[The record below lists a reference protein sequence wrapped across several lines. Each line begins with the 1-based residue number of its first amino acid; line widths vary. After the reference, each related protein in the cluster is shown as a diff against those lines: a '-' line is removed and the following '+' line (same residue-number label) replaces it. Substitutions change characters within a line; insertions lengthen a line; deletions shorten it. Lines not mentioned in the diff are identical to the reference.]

1 MNEQINVIQC
11 PKYLNRE
18 DLPETIEENTPFA
31 VKEQNYI
38 LVKENFSSF
47 EVCEEIDGL
56 GMTTKPEDAK
66 SYFIIKKI

>member
-11 PKYLNRE
+11 PKYLNKE
-18 DLPETIEENTPFA
+18 DLPEIIVENKPFA

-38 LVKENFSSF
+38 LVKESPSGF
-47 EVCEEIDGL
+47 EVCEEIDEL

-66 SYFIIKKI
+66 LYFIIKKI